1 MLNFVIGCKNGGFR
15 PSTLVNMEEKER
27 KPIWIHGGFALRL
40 VMVVSLFPG
49 ILADNLHQAPRF
61 TTFTSNSIIRLG
73 TTKIVQCQAFG
84 NPAPQ
89 FKWLKDGAAITE
101 FSTDPFYKIIS
112 AKLEDGGSY
121 RCIASNKIGSILSEE
136 IKIVV
141 AYMDVFKDQKERT
154 LSVLEGGAAILDLPE
169 IDSVPLPDVTW
180 QTDEGVLPYAQ
191 KYAKSKTNQLIILAA
206 DKADQKPYRAR
217 AINAQEGKE
226 ENSAFI
232 RLTVE
237 DSSESKEIAP
247 GIIVPP
253 DDLQIVKG
261 TAEAN
266 LYCIANARPLY
277 ELETLWFKDG
287 IPIESA
293 GISFSLND
301 IWNRSLALVSINT
314 THSGVYECNVNL
326 RSGGFPPVK
335 AVAQVIVLE
344 KPRFLSNAKSETLG
358 DYGSPLSLPCD
369 LIGIPKPNVT
379 WYRNSEELD
388 LTDKRYVVEEDNSLL
403 IKKLLITDNA
413 MYQCFARNKAGESSQ
428 STWLRVKNNRLSRS
442 IAAKLVRLRP
452 SGERHGAKKNFVFA
466 TPTAQ
471 PVMEFGPKNLTVLDG
486 KDATMSCRAAGA
498 PIPNVT
504 WVFNGEE
511 EITASSSRI
520 QILET
525 GDLLIAA
532 VREKDAGLY
541 TCVRANE
548 AGEVR
553 GSAHLSVLVRTQ
565 IVQPPVDTRVLL
577 GHTAT
582 LQCKVSSDPAV
593 PYQLDWFR
601 DKQLINPRGSQRVNI
616 LPDGMLEI
624 QAVRASDVGHYT
636 CAVRSPGGNDTRSAK
651 LSVIELPFAPTNVKA
666 ERTDDGGQRA
676 VNVSWTPGFDGNSPV
691 KQYIVQKR
699 EVPEFVPP
707 LSGPIPDPLLNWVTE
722 LSNVSGEHRWT
733 LLMNLKAAA
742 SYQFRVSAVNSVGEG
757 SPSEPSNQVMLPQEA
772 PSGPPVGFV
781 GSARSSSEIITQWQ
795 PPLEEHRNGLI
806 LGYIIRYRL
815 YGYNDSPW
823 TIRNITNEA
832 QRNFLIT
839 DLITWKDYVVQIAAY
854 NNKGVGVFTDG
865 AKIKTKEGV
874 PEAPPIIQ
882 KVEALN
888 STSIQIWWIP
898 PDPQKINGINQGYK
912 IQAWRWHLTRGHVEA
927 SMMTVHPNLLDPYAE
942 QMAVMTHLEKFAEYN
957 ITVLCFT
964 DPGDGEISEFVY
976 VKTKEDVPDEVSSL
990 QFDDISDRAVKVIWQ
1005 PPRKI
1010 NGILTGYQI
1019 QYQVKDVPDT
1029 LRLKNLSSDTL
1040 SEKIT
1045 ELQATTHYKFEV
1057 TAWTAVGPG
1066 PPKVAI
1072 IQSGVEP
1079 VLPHAPSKLA
1089 LSNIEAFSVVLQ
1101 FTPGFDGNSSIT
1113 KWTVQ
1118 AQTARNSTWFMV
1130 YEISDPDATTITVTG
1145 LVPFTLYRL
1154 RLIANNVVG
1163 SSTPSEA
1170 TKEFQ
1175 TIQAPPAHP
1184 PKNVTVRAMSATE
1197 LRVRWIPL
1205 QQIEWFGNPR
1215 GYNITFMEVRT
1226 GYSQSATIED
1236 HTANS
1241 HVIVGL
1247 EEYALYE
1254 IRMQACNDVGCS
1266 SAGPKA
1272 LERTRESMPSFGPL
1286 NVVAN
1291 ATSSTTIVVK
1301 WGDVPKE
1308 HQNGLIEGF
1317 KVYYATDSK
1326 SSDYKVIPNN
1336 STFTTTLT
1344 ELRKYVVYHVQVLA
1358 YTRLGDGEPSKPAVS
1373 VRTFDDVPGAPS
1385 NVSFPDV
1392 SFTSARIIWDVPEE
1406 PNGEILAYRVTY
1418 HINNVNANSK
1428 SSKEFPP
1435 SDRTFRFTQLEPE
1448 KYYMFSITSQ
1458 TRLGWGKTAHALVF
1472 TTNNREPPQPPSVPQ
1487 VSRSQIQSRAITF
1500 SWTPG
1505 RDGFAPLRYYTVQKM
1520 EANGPWQSLSERVDP
1535 QLTSYTV
1542 TNLKPYTYYRFRIQ
1556 ATNDIGPSRF
1566 SPESSPVRTYPAAPS
1581 KAVSGLKA
1589 VPITTTSVEVFWIP
1603 VEEQHWSGDTKTGG
1617 YRVVFQPVSDFPTAL
1632 QATPKE
1638 EIMGINASKMV
1649 LSELLQDRN
1658 YEIIVVPFNIQGE
1671 GPASPP
1677 VTVYVGEAVPTG
1689 EPRSLQGKPVSST
1702 EVRLRWKPPQQ
1713 HMQNGELLGYK
1724 IFYLVI
1730 NSPQELDDDK
1740 RWEEEIEVVPASS
1753 TSHSLVFLDKY
1764 TEYRIQIL
1772 AFNPAG
1778 DGPRSQPI
1786 IVKTLQGLPGPPINL
1801 RFTEITMNSLMVMWD
1816 PPKKR
1821 NGDIISYIVTYETAE
1836 ENERFSKQV
1845 KQKVSTNN
1853 LLVQNL
1859 EEEVTYTFTVRAQTI
1874 IDYGPPMASNV
1885 TTGPQEGSPGTPKD
1899 FLVVRQLSSVDLHWA
1914 NGPTGKG
1921 PILGYYFESQR
1932 KDDTR
1937 WQTVTKTNNGPLQ
1950 DFTISYQSLLP
1961 STAYIFRVIP
1971 YNKFGISFPAVWRD
1985 HILTPSKL
1993 YMEYGYLQ
2001 NSPFY
2006 RQTWFMVSLAATS
2019 IIIIITIIAVLC
2031 VKSKSYKYKQEAQ
2044 KTLEESMAMSMVD
2057 QQELAMDYYRS
2068 KSTNGTITAMGTLS
2082 KRTANRKQSHNQPP
2096 PILGKSPPRP
2106 SPASVPYNSDEE
2118 SLKGYD
2124 ENPDDSSVTEKPS
2137 EMSSSEQGSES
2148 ENESVRSDPHSFVN
2162 HYANVNDTLRQS
2174 WKRQKPVKNYSSYT
2188 DSEPEGSAVVSLN
2201 GGQIVLN
2208 NMARSRAPLPGF
2220 SSFV

>member
-1 MLNFVIGCKNGGFR
+1 MIRCKQGEA
-15 PSTLVNMEEKER
+15 PWIPMVNMEENER
-27 KPIWIHGGFALRL
+27 SWYRRRWVL
-40 VMVVSLFPG
+40 MVVLLMVQGVS
-49 ILADNLHQAPRF
+49 ADNLLQAPRF
-61 TTFTSNSIIRLG
+61 TTFTSSSIIRLG

-89 FKWLKDGAAITE
+89 FRWLKDGEPITE

-136 IKIVV
+136 NKIIV
-141 AYMDVFKDQKERT
+141 AYMDVFKDQTEST
-154 LSVLEGGAAILDLPE
+154 MTVIAGSAAILNLPE
-169 IDSVPLPDVTW
+169 IDSVPAPDVTW

-191 KYAKSKTNQLIILAA
+191 KYAKSKTNQLIILAT
-206 DKADQKPYRAR
+206 DPSDQKPYRAR
-217 AINAQEGKE
+217 AINTQEGKE

-232 RLTVE
+232 RLVVE
-237 DSSESKEIAP
+237 EAAENKEIAP
-247 GIIVPP
+247 EIIIPP
-253 DDLQIVKG
+253 EDLQIIKG
-261 TAEAN
+261 ASEAT
-266 LYCIANARPLY
+266 LDCIANASPLH
-277 ELETLWFKDG
+277 ELETLWYKDG

-293 GISFSLND
+293 GISYSAND
-301 IWNRSLALVSINT
+301 IWNRSLALSFINS
-314 THSGVYECNVNL
+314 THTGLYECNVQL
-326 RSGGFPPVK
+326 KSGGYPTVK
-335 AVAQVIVLE
+335 AAAQVVVLE
-344 KPRFLSNAKSETLG
+344 KPRFLSNAKPETLG
-358 DYGSPLSLPCD
+358 DYGSALSLPCD
-369 LIGIPKPNVT
+369 VIGIPKPNVT
-379 WYRNSEELD
+379 WYRNSQELD
-388 LTDKRYVVEEDNSLL
+388 LSDKRYVIEEDNSLM

-413 MYQCFARNKAGESSQ
+413 MYQCFARNKAGESSL
-428 STWLRVKNNRLSRS
+428 STWIRVK
-442 IAAKLVRLRP
+442 
-452 SGERHGAKKNFVFA
+452 
-466 TPTAQ
+466 TAQ
-471 PVMEFGPKNLTVLDG
+471 PVMEFGPRNLTVLDG
-486 KDATMSCRAAGA
+486 KDATLTCRAAGA
-498 PIPNVT
+498 PVPNVT
-504 WVFNGEE
+504 WILNGEE
-511 EITASSSRI
+511 KIATTSRV

-532 VREKDAGLY
+532 VREKDAGHY
-541 TCVRANE
+541 TCIRANE

-582 LQCKVSSDPAV
+582 MQCKISSDPMV
-593 PYQLDWFR
+593 PYQIDWFR
-601 DKQLINPRGSQRVNI
+601 DKQMINPRGSQRINI
-616 LPDGMLEI
+616 LQDGTLEI

-636 CAVRSPGGNDTRSAK
+636 CAVKSPGGNETRSAK

-666 ERTDDGGQRA
+666 ERTEIEGQRA
-676 VNVSWTPGFDGNSPV
+676 VNVSWTPGFDGNSPIQ
-691 KQYIVQKR
+691 QYIIQKR

-707 LSGPIPDPLLNWVTE
+707 ISGPIPDPLLNWITE
-722 LSNVSGEHRWT
+722 LSNVSGDQRWT
-733 LLMNLKAAA
+733 LLTNLKAAA
-742 SYQFRVSAVNSVGEG
+742 AYQFRVSAVNSVGEG

-806 LGYIIRYRL
+806 LGYIIRYKL
-815 YGYNDSPW
+815 HGYHDSPW
-823 TIRNITNEA
+823 TYRNITNEA
-832 QRNFLIT
+832 QRNYLIT
-839 DLITWKDYVVQIAAY
+839 DLITWKDYIVQIAAY
-854 NNKGVGVFTDG
+854 NNKGVGVYTDG

-882 KVEALN
+882 KVEPLN
-888 STSIQIWWIP
+888 STAVQIWWIP

-912 IQAWRWHLTRGHVEA
+912 IQAWKWHPSRGNVEA

-942 QMAVMTHLEKFAEYN
+942 QTATMTHLEKFTEYN

-964 DPGDGEISEFVY
+964 DPGDGEMSDFVY
-976 VKTKEDVPDEVSSL
+976 VKTKEDVPDEVSNL
-990 QFDDISDRAVKVIWQ
+990 QFDDISDRAVKVLWQ
-1005 PPRKI
+1005 PPKKT
-1010 NGILTGYQI
+1010 NGILIGYQI
-1019 QYQVKDVPDT
+1019 QYQIKDMPDT
-1029 LRLKNLSSDTL
+1029 IKVRNLSADTL
-1040 SEKIT
+1040 SEMIT

-1079 VLPHAPSKLA
+1079 VLPSPPSKLA

-1118 AQTARNSTWFMV
+1118 AQTARNATWFTV
-1130 YEISDPDATTITVTG
+1130 SEIVDPDATTITVTG
-1145 LVPFTLYRL
+1145 LVPFTMYKL

-1163 SSTPSEA
+1163 SSQPSEA

-1215 GYNITFMEVRT
+1215 GYNISYTEVRT
-1226 GYSQSATIED
+1226 GYTFSAMIED

-1241 HVIVGL
+1241 HVIIGL
-1247 EEYALYE
+1247 EEFALYG

-1266 SAGPKA
+1266 STGPKA
-1272 LERTRESMPSFGPL
+1272 LERTRESVPSFGPL
-1286 NVVAN
+1286 NVMAN

-1326 SSDYKVIPNN
+1326 VSQYKVIANN
-1336 STFTTTLT
+1336 ATFTTTLT
-1344 ELRKYVVYHVQVLA
+1344 ELRKFVVYHIQVLA
-1358 YTRLGDGEPSKPAVS
+1358 YTRLGDGQPSTPAVS

-1406 PNGEILAYRVTY
+1406 PNGEILAYKVTY
-1418 HINNVNANSK
+1418 HINNVNTNNK
-1428 SSKEFPP
+1428 YSKEFPP
-1435 SDRTFRFTQLEPE
+1435 SDRTFRFTQLEAE
-1448 KYYMFSITSQ
+1448 KYYMFSITAQ

-1472 TTNNREPPQPPSVPQ
+1472 TTNNREIPQPPSVPQ
-1487 VSRSQIQSRAITF
+1487 ISRSQIQSRAITF

-1505 RDGFAPLRYYTVQKM
+1505 RDGFAPLRYYTVQKA
-1520 EANGPWQSLSERVDP
+1520 ESNGPWQSLPERVDP

-1542 TNLKPYTYYRFRIQ
+1542 TDLKPFTTYRFRIQ

-1566 SPESSPVRTYPAAPS
+1566 SPESVEVRTYPAAPS
-1581 KAVSGLKA
+1581 KAVQGLKA

-1603 VEEQHWSGDTKTGG
+1603 IEEQSWSGDSKTGG
-1617 YRVVFQPVSDFPTAL
+1617 YRVVFQPTDFISAL
-1632 QATPKE
+1632 QDTPKE
-1638 EIMGINASKMV
+1638 EVMGINASKMV

-1658 YEIIVVPFNIQGE
+1658 YEIKVLPFNTQGD
-1671 GPASPP
+1671 GPVSPP

-1689 EPRSLQGKPVSST
+1689 EPRGLQGEPVSST
-1702 EVRLRWKPPQQ
+1702 EVRLRWKPPQ
-1713 HMQNGELLGYK
+1713 HHTHNGELLGYK
-1724 IFYLVI
+1724 IFYTVI
-1730 NSPQELDDDK
+1730 NSPQELEPGK
-1740 RWEEEIEVVPASS
+1740 KWEEEIEVVAAS
-1753 TSHSLVFLDKY
+1753 TTAHSLVFLDKY
-1764 TEYRIQIL
+1764 TEYKIQIL

-1786 IVKTLQGLPGPPINL
+1786 KVKTLQGLPSAPVNL
-1801 RFTEITMNSLMVMWD
+1801 RFTEITMNSLMVLWD
-1816 PPKKR
+1816 SPKKP
-1821 NGDIISYIVTYETAE
+1821 NGDIVGYIVTYETTE

-1845 KQKVSTNN
+1845 KQKVSTNY
-1853 LLVQNL
+1853 LQVQSL
-1859 EEEVTYTFTVRAQTI
+1859 EEEITYTFTVRAQTI
-1874 IDYGPPMASNV
+1874 DLGPPVSNNV
-1885 TTGPQEGSPGTPKD
+1885 TTGPQEGSPGSPKE
-1899 FLVVRQLSSVDLHWA
+1899 LTVIRQLSSVDLHWL

-1921 PILGYYFESQR
+1921 PIIGYYFECQR

-1971 YNKFGISFPAVWRD
+1971 YNKFGISCPASSSNY
-1985 HILTPSKL
+1985 ILTPSKL

-2006 RQTWFMVSLAATS
+2006 RQTWFMVALAATS
-2019 IIIIITIIAVLC
+2019 IIIIITIIAILC
-2031 VKSKSYKYKQEAQ
+2031 VKSKSYKYKQAQ
-2044 KTLEESMAMSMVD
+2044 KTLEESMAMSMGD
-2057 QQELAMDYYRS
+2057 HQELALDYYRS
-2068 KSTNGTITAMGTLS
+2068 KSVNGTISAMGTLS
-2082 KRTANRKQSHNQPP
+2082 RRNGQRKQGHSQPP
-2096 PILGKSPPRP
+2096 PILSKSPPRP

-2137 EMSSSEQGSES
+2137 EMSSSEQSPQVKVKIGSES

-2174 WKRQKPVKNYSSYT
+2174 WKKQKPVKNYSSYT
-2188 DSEPEGSAVVSLN
+2188 DSEPDGSAVVSLN
-2201 GGQIVLN
+2201 GGQIILN